1 MTYSK
6 DHQDKAIQ
14 YSGQFK
20 QGEPNGNGTFTWA
33 DGSTYI
39 GHYENGFRSGYGV
52 LYYNKEHPLEHY
64 EGIFL
69 KNKYQGQ
76 GKLFWKNGDNYEG
89 SFANDA
95 LNGFG
100 IYTFSKN
107 NVYGNNK
114 YSGYFKDNKRN
125 GNGTMIS
132 NNGHKYAGIFQN
144 NLWDGYGIL
153 YFPTQDL
160 RHMYQGYHERGYL

>member
-1 MTYSK
+1 LRTT
-6 DHQDKAIQ
+6 A
-14 YSGQFK
+14 
-20 QGEPNGNGTFTWA
+20 
-33 DGSTYI
+33 
-39 GHYENGFRSGYGV
+39 
-52 LYYNKEHPLEHY
+52 LEHY

-132 NNGHKYAGIFQN
+132 NDGHKYAGMFQN
-144 NLWDGYGIL
+144 NLRDGYGIL

-160 RHMYQGYHERGYL
+160 RHMYQGYHERGYLEGEGRLIWKNGNILVGHFSEDLPNGFGVVYSAQGLVIFKGLWNNGRPAFR